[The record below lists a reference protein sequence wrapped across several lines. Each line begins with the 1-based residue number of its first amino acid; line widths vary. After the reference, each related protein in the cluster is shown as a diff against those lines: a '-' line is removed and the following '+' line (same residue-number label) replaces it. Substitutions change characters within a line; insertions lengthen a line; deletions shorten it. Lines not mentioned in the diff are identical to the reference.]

1 MAEISKLSRLM
12 SGANRT
18 VSLAT
23 NTLVVDNIKL
33 MLGGA
38 SSASFSGALTSN
50 RTVTIPDEDVN
61 LGDIYS
67 LVSLSGVSA
76 GALNL
81 GSFTGSIIADSRTI
95 KAALQDLET
104 YVETNVSSEFADS
117 TFRIVDDIDDS
128 KKIAFIVDGI
138 TTSTTRII
146 TMPDENVDLGDISTL
161 ISDLSAEVINR
172 TNADNALDGRV
183 TTLEGKVTT
192 LENVTPAKEKFLM
205 NAVPTNLTYID
216 LAHEAIELT
225 LQVSVDRLLLH
236 EDDDYTVSVVGGVTR
251 LTWVGDIAIGGSQA
265 LETSDSIRVKY
276 YYQA

>member
-33 MLGGA
+33 MLGGS
-38 SSASFSGALTSN
+38 SSATFAGSLTSN
-50 RTVTIPDEDVN
+50 RTVTIPDQDVDLSN
-61 LGDIYS
+61 IDS
-67 LVSLSGVSA
+67 LISLSGVVA
-76 GALNL
+76 GSVDL
-81 GSFTGSIIADSRTI
+81 GTFTGSIIANSRTI

-104 YVETNVSSEFADS
+104 YVETNVSGEFIDS
-117 TFRIVDDIDDS
+117 AFRIIDNTDDS
-128 KKIAFIVDGI
+128 KKIEFIADEI
-138 TTSTTRII
+138 STLTTRTI

-161 ISDLSAEVINR
+161 ITDLGTEVIDR
-172 TNADNALDGRV
+172 TNADSALDTRI
-183 TTLEGKVTT
+183 TA

-205 NAVPTNLTYID
+205 SADPNNLIYID
-216 LAHEAIELT
+216 LQHEAIELT

-236 EDDDYTVSVVGGVTR
+236 EDDDYTITVEELTPGVFNTR
-251 LTWVGDIAIGGSQA
+251 LTWVGDVAVGGGQA
-265 LETSDSIRVKY
+265 LDVTDSVRVKY

>member
-33 MLGGA
+33 MLGGS
-38 SSASFSGALTSN
+38 SSATFAGSLTSN
-50 RTVTIPDEDVN
+50 RTVTIPDQDVDLSN
-61 LGDIYS
+61 IDS
-67 LVSLSGVSA
+67 LISLSGVVA
-76 GALNL
+76 GSVDL
-81 GSFTGSIIADSRTI
+81 GTFTGSIIANSRTI

-104 YVETNVSSEFADS
+104 YVETNVSGEFLDS
-117 TFRIVDDIDDS
+117 VFRIIDNTDDS
-128 KKIAFIVDGI
+128 KKIAFIADEI
-138 TTSTTRII
+138 STLTTRTI

-161 ISDLSAEVINR
+161 ITDLGTEVIDR
-172 TNADNALDGRV
+172 TNADSALDTRI
-183 TTLEGKVTT
+183 TA

-205 NAVPTNLTYID
+205 SADPNNLTYID

-236 EDDDYTVSVVGGVTR
+236 EDDDYTITVEELTPGVFTTR
-251 LTWVGDIAIGGSQA
+251 LTWVGDVAVGGSQA
-265 LETSDSIRVKY
+265 LDSTDSVRVKY